1 MTDIFARLSACDLC
15 KDRFAATVTGHVP
28 RPVFQ
33 GEASAK
39 VLIAGQAPGAR
50 VHQSG
55 RPFTDPSG
63 DRLRDWMGINKEI
76 FYDPTRI
83 AILPMGFCFPGY
95 DRKGADLPPPAICA
109 KTWRAD
115 VLQAFPNIQ
124 FTLLVGA
131 YAQKWHLSTQGSVT
145 EAVAR
150 WRAHLPHQLPLP
162 HPSWR
167 NRAWIKKNPWFE
179 TDVLPAL
186 RGRLKEVLA

>member
-15 KDRFAATVTGHVP
+15 KDRFAATVTGHAP

-76 FYDPTRI
+76 FYDETRI

-131 YAQKWHLSTQGSVT
+131 YAQKW
-145 EAVAR
+145 
-150 WRAHLPHQLPLP
+150 
-162 HPSWR
+162 
-167 NRAWIKKNPWFE
+167 
-179 TDVLPAL
+179 
-186 RGRLKEVLA
+186 